1 MRVVTEDGLS
11 SMAISLKMVT
21 WLVKNVLLTLQKQKV
36 RLAANMLNVHLQPE
50 FKIVTLLEELMENQV
65 RRK

>member
-21 WLVKNVLLTLQKQKV
+21 WLVKNVLLTKQKQKV